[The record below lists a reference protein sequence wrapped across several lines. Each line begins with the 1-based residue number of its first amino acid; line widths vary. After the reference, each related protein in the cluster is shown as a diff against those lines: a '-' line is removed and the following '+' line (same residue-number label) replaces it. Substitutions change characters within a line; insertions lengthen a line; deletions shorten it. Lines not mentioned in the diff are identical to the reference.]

1 MQALYTE
8 SVQQA
13 STWCFVLSSTNQRGL
28 QGFSNAPFLYKIPS
42 KLLQQKKRK
51 IKKFFT
57 F

>member
-42 KLLQQKKRK
+42 KLLQQKKEK
-51 IKKFFT
+51 
-57 F
+57 